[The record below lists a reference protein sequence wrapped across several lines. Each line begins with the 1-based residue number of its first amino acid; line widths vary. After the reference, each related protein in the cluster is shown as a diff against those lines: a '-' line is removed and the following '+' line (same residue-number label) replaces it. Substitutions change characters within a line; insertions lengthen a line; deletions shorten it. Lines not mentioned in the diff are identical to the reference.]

1 MFEPQIDFP
10 QASPDTRDDFKINP
24 DKEDAI
30 FFKSPTLTDVK
41 TKKADLFHIEQ
52 QESKYAMR

>member
-1 MFEPQIDFP
+1 MFEPQVDGP

-24 DKEDAI
+24 DKEDTI

-41 TKKADLFHIEQ
+41 TKKADLFHIE
-52 QESKYAMR
+52 